1 MLFWVQPFSI
11 FCNTVLRVPDVAF
24 YPLRPELA
32 ESTYH
37 LYRATKNPYYL
48 HVGVEI
54 LNSIDEITRV
64 CIVQRFISLL
74 SNFKIKW

>member
-1 MLFWVQPFSI
+1 M
-11 FCNTVLRVPDVAF
+11 AF

-54 LNSIDEITRV
+54 LDSIDEITRV
-64 CIVQRFISLL
+64 CIEQHFISFL
-74 SNFKIKW
+74 SLFLD